1 MSIHSKCLLQT
12 LIGRAGQTRKSPF
25 LKRGKGAKCSKTS
38 CQSSLTTG
46 WAFPARVS
54 FGTAHRQRAS
64 SQPH

>member
-46 WAFPARVS
+46 
-54 FGTAHRQRAS
+54 
-64 SQPH
+64 